1 MFNSS
6 AFTMA
11 DFDNPAFD
19 DNDVDDVGAGDD
31 IVVPDNDVIW
41 PDAASFEDATIDG
54 SASGRVSLQQELVQV
69 AVDDYYKAMA
79 EQQEITPSVG
89 RDTTKFTIDDRGKLR
104 LKAYPQV
111 NLLKPSGEPLKLN
124 TIAGRAGGASI
135 IRDELGFADWT
146 RKKPNLPAKA
156 VSALQAA
163 NNELGAT
170 ASVVESVE
178 LQDLGQVAKTVSD
191 TVEKMETSL
200 TEADIEAALGTMYD
214 PPLSLREIRG
224 LDKTMQTLRGE
235 HTRNMA
241 KLSELDSNIELEK
254 KKMTEADDDFSRSR
268 VAERLRNLED
278 ERAARL
284 EAAASTREALRSQIN
299 RIRETISRILHDDT
313 TLADRVRTLF
323 REQGI
328 TIVSILTALGMAI
341 STLVLAL
348 TGGSPA
354 GAPTPPPPSD
364 KGGLKDW
371 VKKHLQSL
379 GRILAKLAGKAA
391 AALPGIIGSV
401 VSWLLNLLSK
411 TVGWLAG
418 NIWAIVVAVAGLLLV
433 AVRGHLRTKPK
444 HE

>member
-1 MFNSS
+1 M
-6 AFTMA
+6 
-11 DFDNPAFD
+11 
-19 DNDVDDVGAGDD
+19 
-31 IVVPDNDVIW
+31 
-41 PDAASFEDATIDG
+41 
-54 SASGRVSLQQELVQV
+54 
-69 AVDDYYKAMA
+69 DDYYRAMA
-79 EQQEITPSVG
+79 EQQGMTPSAG
-89 RDTTKFTIDDRGKLR
+89 RDTTKFFTDDRGKLR
-104 LKAYPQV
+104 LKAYPEV
-111 NLLKPSGEPLKLN
+111 NLVKPSGEPLKLN

-178 LQDLGQVAKTVSD
+178 LQDLGQVAKTASD
-191 TVEKMETSL
+191 TVERMETSL
-200 TEADIEAALGTMYD
+200 TEADIEDALSTMYD
-214 PPLSLREIRG
+214 TPLSLRELRG
-224 LDKTMQTLRGE
+224 LDKTMQTIRGE
-235 HTRNMA
+235 LTRNMA
-241 KLSELDSNIELEK
+241 KLSELDAHIEVEK
-254 KKMTEADDDFSRSR
+254 QKLSEAADEFSRRR

-278 ERAARL
+278 ERASRL
-284 EAAASTREALRSQIN
+284 EAASSTREALRSQIN

-328 TIVSILTALGMAI
+328 TIASILTALGMAI

-354 GAPTPPPPSD
+354 GAPTPPPPPSD
-364 KGGLKDW
+364 KGGFKDW

-379 GRILAKLAGKAA
+379 GRVLAKLAGKAA
-391 AALPGIIGSV
+391 AALPGIIGSI
-401 VSWLLNLLSK
+401 VSWLLNLLAK
-411 TVGWLAG
+411 TAGWLAE
-418 NIWAIVVAVAGLLLV
+418 NIWAIVVAMGALLLA

-444 HE
+444 QQ